1 MPDRPLLKV
10 CYVEDDDDI
19 QRIAQLSLER
29 VGKIQVSIIG
39 DPTAAIEGILAF
51 QPDLVLL
58 DWMMPVLDGP
68 TLFRRIRE
76 TASLQDIPV
85 VFITAK
91 ASQRE
96 LDELRDMGAA
106 GVLSKPFS
114 PKDLPEQLRAIWR
127 SLPERAGRA

>member
-1 MPDRPLLKV
+1 MPDRPLLRI

-19 QRIAQLSLER
+19 QRVARLALER
-29 VGKIQVSIIG
+29 VGKMEVSIIG
-39 DPTAAIEGILAF
+39 DPTVALEGILAF
-51 QPDLVLL
+51 KPDLVLL
-58 DWMMPVLDGP
+58 DWMMPVMDGP
-68 TLFRRIRE
+68 TLFKRMRE
-76 TASLQDIPV
+76 TDGLRDLPV

-96 LDELRDMGAA
+96 LDELREMGAA

-127 SLPERAGRA
+127 TLP

>member
-1 MPDRPLLKV
+1 MPDRPLQKI

-19 QRIAQLSLER
+19 QRIARLALER
-29 VGKIQVSIIG
+29 VGKMEVSIIG
-39 DPTAAIEGILAF
+39 DPTIALDSILAF

-58 DWMMPVLDGP
+58 DWMMPVMDGP
-68 TLFRRIRE
+68 TLFKRMRE
-76 TASLQDIPV
+76 TAGLQDIPV

-91 ASQRE
+91 ASHRE
-96 LDELRDMGAA
+96 LDELRNMGAA

-127 SLPERAGRA
+127 GLP

>member
-1 MPDRPLLKV
+1 MPDRPLKKI

-19 QRIAQLSLER
+19 QRIARLSLER
-29 VGKIQVSIIG
+29 VGKMEVSIIG
-39 DPTAAIEGILAF
+39 DPTLALDRILAF

-58 DWMMPVLDGP
+58 DWMMPVMDGP
-68 TLFRRIRE
+68 TLFKRMRE
-76 TASLQDIPV
+76 MEALRDMPV

-96 LDELRDMGAA
+96 LDELRRMGAA

-127 SLPERAGRA
+127 TLP

>member
-1 MPDRPLLKV
+1 MPERPLLKI

-19 QRIAQLSLER
+19 QRIARLSLER
-29 VGKIQVSIIG
+29 VGKMEVSIIG
-39 DPTAAIEGILAF
+39 DPTTAVDAILVF

-58 DWMMPVLDGP
+58 DWMMPVMDGP
-68 TLFRRIRE
+68 TLFRRMRE
-76 TASLQDIPV
+76 TEGLRDMPV

-96 LDELRDMGAA
+96 LDELRGMGAA

-127 SLPERAGRA
+127 TLP

>member
-1 MPDRPLLKV
+1 MPDRPLQRI

-19 QRIAQLSLER
+19 QRIARLALER
-29 VGKIQVSIIG
+29 VGKMEVSIIA
-39 DPTAAIEGILAF
+39 DPTIALDGIRAF

-58 DWMMPVLDGP
+58 DWMMPVMDGP
-68 TLFRRIRE
+68 TLFRRMRE
-76 TASLQDIPV
+76 TDGLRDLPV

-96 LDELRDMGAA
+96 LDELRAMGAA
-106 GVLSKPFS
+106 GVVSKPFS

-127 SLPERAGRA
+127 TLP

>member
-1 MPDRPLLKV
+1 MPDRPLLRI

-19 QRIAQLSLER
+19 QRVARLALER
-29 VGKIQVSIIG
+29 VGKMEVSIIG
-39 DPTAAIEGILAF
+39 DPTVALDGIRAF

-58 DWMMPVLDGP
+58 DWMMPVMDGP
-68 TLFRRIRE
+68 TLFKRMRE
-76 TASLQDIPV
+76 TDGLRDMPV

-96 LDELRDMGAA
+96 LDELRAMGAA

-127 SLPERAGRA
+127 TLP

>member
-1 MPDRPLLKV
+1 MPERPLQKI

-19 QRIAQLSLER
+19 QRIARLALER
-29 VGKIQVSIIG
+29 VGKMQVSIIG
-39 DPTAAIEGILAF
+39 DPTAAIDGILAF
-51 QPDLVLL
+51 KPDLVLL
-58 DWMMPVLDGP
+58 DWMMPVMDGP
-68 TLFRRIRE
+68 TLFKRMRE
-76 TASLQDIPV
+76 TAGLQDIPV

-96 LDELRDMGAA
+96 LEELRAMGAS

-127 SLPERAGRA
+127 GLP